1 MARLRVPPTS
11 AGRGT
16 SAPGARSTRRD
27 WLRLALAGAATV
39 PFTSLVWPASAW
51 GSDSSLADR
60 VRLLYSNQFI
70 FNDRGEPQITVGI
83 VQRVER
89 VRLSAAAGLL
99 VLPSGPGGT
108 TIEGGVGFD
117 ITRSRGAAA
126 KQHFAIVLEEL
137 IAPPPGE
144 IDRAAGRWRKLGFDV
159 ADHEVGAVFG
169 VAGHVLDNRRV
180 LLVTEKHDR
189 EDDALGRAEVL
200 RQRHGALAKLHPI
213 IDARGQGSLVARDA
227 EHGITVSADAVLWF
241 ASKDGGP
248 ITVHDVPLEPHRTGG
263 DARGKTESREY
274 RGGIYVAIDRHGALS
289 VANTVG
295 ESDLLSGLVPA
306 EIFASAP
313 MAALSAQ
320 AVAARG
326 QLLAKLGTRHL
337 DDPFLLCSEQH
348 CQVYAGRIREHE
360 RTNAAVRATAGAV
373 AMRPDKTQLVDTVYS
388 ANCGGH
394 SEDNDVVWPSA
405 ADPQLRGRPDPLL
418 AEAFAKGIDDDNLE
432 AFLRSAPR
440 TYSTPEPEVSKTAYR
455 WKELLDPGALAGNPG
470 IPEALGAIRSLKVT
484 ARGRSG
490 RAIALRVVGERGEV
504 DIKGELR
511 IRRALGGLRSSMF
524 AIESARHKG
533 SFVLVGGGHGHGVGL
548 CQHGAMGM
556 AKAGKSHEKILAHYY
571 RGAQLVKLW

>member
-1 MARLRVPPTS
+1 MAS
-11 AGRGT
+11 A
-16 SAPGARSTRRD
+16 
-27 WLRLALAGAATV
+27 AAV
-39 PFTSLVWPASAW
+39 PFTSLWWPGSAW

-60 VRLLYSNQFI
+60 VRLLYSNQFH

-83 VQRVER
+83 VQKVER
-89 VRLSAAAGLL
+89 VRLTAAGGLL

-108 TIEGGVGFD
+108 TIEGGDSFD
-117 ITRSRGAAA
+117 ITRTRGTAA

-137 IAPPPGE
+137 VGPVAADIE
-144 IDRAAGRWRKLGFDV
+144 RAANRWRKLGFEVSDQ
-159 ADHEVGAVFG
+159 EVGTVFG
-169 VAGHVLDNRRV
+169 VSGHVLDNRRV
-180 LLVTEKHDR
+180 LIVTEKHDS
-189 EDDALGRAEVL
+189 EDEAVKRAEVL
-200 RQRHGALAKLHPI
+200 RQRHSALGKLHPI
-213 IDARGQGSLVARDA
+213 IDKRGQGALVARDG

-241 ASKDGGP
+241 ASKDGSP
-248 ITVHDVPLEPHRTGG
+248 ITVHDVPLEAHRPGG
-263 DARGKTESREY
+263 DAKGKTESREY

-326 QLLAKLGTRHL
+326 QLLAKIGTRHL

-360 RTNAAVRATAGAV
+360 RTNAAVRSTAGAV

-405 ADPQLRGRPDPLL
+405 ADPQLRGRADPLL
-418 AEAFAKGIDDDNLE
+418 DEAFAKGIDEKNLE
-432 AFLRSAPR
+432 AFLRRAPK
-440 TYSTPEPEVSKTAYR
+440 TYSTPEPEISKTAYR
-455 WKELLDPGALAGNPG
+455 WRETLDLGALAGNPG
-470 IPEALGAIRSLKVT
+470 IPETLGAIRSLKVT

-490 RAIALRVVGERGEV
+490 RAVALRVVGERGEV

-524 AIESARHKG
+524 AIEQERERGKM
-533 SFVLVGGGHGHGVGL
+533 VLVGGGHGHGVGL

-571 RGAQLVKLW
+571 RGATLVELW